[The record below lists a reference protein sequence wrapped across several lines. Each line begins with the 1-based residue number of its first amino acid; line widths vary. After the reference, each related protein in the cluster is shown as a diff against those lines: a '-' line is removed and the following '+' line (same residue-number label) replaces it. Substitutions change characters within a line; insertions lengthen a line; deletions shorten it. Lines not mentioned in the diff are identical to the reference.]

1 MGQTISW
8 KLKSYHCF
16 SSFVWSVR
24 FIQVCHPSPRPCSPP
39 YLKQMHGL
47 SKNIHKSGS
56 PPSQSSLLLST
67 QFFLPHQLTKHVL
80 YTIELRT
87 SVEIETVWVKG
98 TTHSEIVNYNHF
110 YTTFHHRL
118 QYLLSEYLQGGWECP
133 VAGRLSGD
141 IGHSIRHIASDF
153 SCSRRD
159 QALNVF
165 CVTRLPID

>member
-1 MGQTISW
+1 MICTFYSGVSP
-8 KLKSYHCF
+8 
-16 SSFVWSVR
+16 V
-24 FIQVCHPSPRPCSPP
+24 PSALLTP
-39 YLKQMHGL
+39 L
-47 SKNIHKSGS
+47 SKANAWVIKKH
-56 PPSQSSLLLST
+56 SQIGLATFPIFPTPLYS
-67 QFFLPHQLTKHVL
+67 FFLPHQLTKHVL